1 MSKRNLVIW
10 AAVAAVMAGSVLLI
24 PPDQRASYVMLGGA
38 IVAVVAASSWLMSQ
52 PWCVAYVERNPRRVR
67 LIGWAIAGVALAVVI
82 AYPALALG
90 NLVPMTDLDVVIESA
105 VAVGALGWVVAS
117 APTMAKQIKRARWKA
132 EVAVTHPPQA
142 SAFSPFSEGWRAPCT
157 IIRNPMEFL
166 QIAGPW
172 AVALAGCY
180 FAVTRLAAPAK
191 LDRSVAFATL
201 ALIIGTVLI
210 LVLSI
215 PTTGVAWARWIG
227 RGQKP
232 GHVVALPDR
241 AALSVFWRLCLFN
254 VVEAAMDRA
263 VSAQAATL
271 AKSTGLPGPDV
282 VGDAAGWIV
291 EILAVVIAGMFAVR
305 LAALALGDKDFR
317 VTDLGPLR
325 RLGFGVG
332 VGLALAMAPPLIA
345 AVLFG
350 NLADLFPRVLGNLEH
365 PDLAGLAWIS
375 VEFLLLF
382 AGVASAAAYLTRAY
396 QAATA
401 KP

>member
-1 MSKRNLVIW
+1 
-10 AAVAAVMAGSVLLI
+10 
-24 PPDQRASYVMLGGA
+24 
-38 IVAVVAASSWLMSQ
+38 
-52 PWCVAYVERNPRRVR
+52 
-67 LIGWAIAGVALAVVI
+67 
-82 AYPALALG
+82 
-90 NLVPMTDLDVVIESA
+90 
-105 VAVGALGWVVAS
+105 
-117 APTMAKQIKRARWKA
+117 
-132 EVAVTHPPQA
+132 
-142 SAFSPFSEGWRAPCT
+142 
-157 IIRNPMEFL
+157 
-166 QIAGPW
+166 
-172 AVALAGCY
+172 
-180 FAVTRLAAPAK
+180 
-191 LDRSVAFATL
+191 
-201 ALIIGTVLI
+201 
-210 LVLSI
+210 
-215 PTTGVAWARWIG
+215 
-227 RGQKP
+227 
-232 GHVVALPDR
+232 
-241 AALSVFWRLCLFN
+241 
-254 VVEAAMDRA
+254 MDRA

-325 RLGFGVG
+325 RLGFGLG